1 MGILWAR
8 TDKKIA
14 EYQKELINTHYQE
27 VENMYKKM
35 RMWRHDYRNHIQLLK
50 ALADKGDYGRLR
62 EYLDE
67 LDTDLRTV
75 DTVIKTGNPMADAI
89 LNSKISLANS
99 KDISVQ
105 ADAHIPVRL
114 STSEL
119 DLCCILGNLFD
130 NAIDAVLPLPPD
142 ERIIR
147 IYMDIQFP
155 PFLQKGDKVVIVSP
169 SSKIDQQF
177 LKGAK
182 KRIESWG
189 LKVAM
194 GKYAGSSSGRYAGT
208 IRQRL
213 KDLQDAMDDPEVK
226 AILCSRGGYGVVH
239 LIDKID
245 FTAFHEHPKWLLGF
259 SDITAL
265 HNLFQKNGYASLHS
279 LMARHLTVEPEDD
292 LCTNYLKDI
301 LFGNIP
307 SYTCEKHKLN
317 KQGTAQGVLHGGN
330 MAVAYGLRGTPYDI
344 PAEGTILF
352 IEDVS
357 ERPHAIERMMY
368 NLKLGGV
375 LEKLSGLIIG
385 QFTEYEEDCSLGK
398 ELYAALADLV
408 KEYDYPVCFNFP
420 VGHVTHNLPLIN
432 GAKVELVVGKKNV
445 ELKFIC

>member
-1 MGILWAR
+1 MHGTVFSCIFADENKCIRAVW
-8 TDKKIA
+8 
-14 EYQKELINTHYQE
+14 YFINE
-27 VENMYKKM
+27 S
-35 RMWRHDYRNHIQLLK
+35 QLNK
-50 ALADKGDYGRLR
+50 NIYG
-62 EYLDE
+62 YS
-67 LDTDLRTV
+67 
-75 DTVIKTGNPMADAI
+75 I
-89 LNSKISLANS
+89 
-99 KDISVQ
+99 
-105 ADAHIPVRL
+105 
-114 STSEL
+114 
-119 DLCCILGNLFD
+119 
-130 NAIDAVLPLPPD
+130 
-142 ERIIR
+142 
-147 IYMDIQFP
+147 P

-317 KQGTAQGVLHGGN
+317 KQGTAQGVLH
-330 MAVAYGLRGTPYDI
+330 VAIWR
-344 PAEGTILF
+344 
-352 IEDVS
+352 
-357 ERPHAIERMMY
+357 
-368 NLKLGGV
+368 
-375 LEKLSGLIIG
+375 
-385 QFTEYEEDCSLGK
+385 
-398 ELYAALADLV
+398 
-408 KEYDYPVCFNFP
+408 
-420 VGHVTHNLPLIN
+420 
-432 GAKVELVVGKKNV
+432 
-445 ELKFIC
+445 

>member
-1 MGILWAR
+1 MIKVRVLVVDDNRRIVNLLKNAL
-8 TDKKIA
+8 
-14 EYQKELINTHYQE
+14 EKEEE
-27 VENMYKKM
+27 VEVVGTASDGEEALQMI
-35 RMWRHDYRNHIQLLK
+35 HLK
-50 ALADKGDYGRLR
+50 RPDVVL
-62 EYLDE
+62 
-67 LDTDLRTV
+67 
-75 DTVIKTGNPMADAI
+75 
-89 LNSKISLANS
+89 
-99 KDISVQ
+99 
-105 ADAHIPVRL
+105 
-114 STSEL
+114 L
-119 DLCCILGNLFD
+119 DLIMPKIDGLGVMERMQRPDFPVHPQVIVVSAVSQESVTEHAFALGAAYYILKPFD
-130 NAIDAVLPLPPD
+130 TRV
-142 ERIIR
+142 IIAR
-147 IYMDIQFP
+147 VKSVGMTGE
-155 PFLQKGDKVVIVSP
+155 KGDKVVIVSP
-169 SSKIDQQF
+169 SSKIDKQF

-189 LKVAM
+189 VKVVM
-194 GKYAGSSSGRYAGT
+194 GKHAGGSSGRYAGT
-208 IRQRL
+208 ISQRL
-213 KDLQDAMDDPEVK
+213 KDLQDAMDDPKVK
-226 AILCSRGGYGVVH
+226 AILSSRGGYGAVH

-245 FTAFHEHPKWLLGF
+245 FTAFREYPKWLLGF

-279 LMARHLTVEPEDD
+279 LMARHLAVEPEDD
-292 LCTNYLKDI
+292 PCTNYLKDI
-301 LFGNIP
+301 LFGNLP

-317 KQGTAQGVLHGGN
+317 KQGSTQGVLRGGN

-344 PAEGTILF
+344 PAEGTVLF

-375 LEKLSGLIIG
+375 LEKLSGLIVG

-432 GAKVELVVGKKNV
+432 GAKVEFTVGKKNV